1 MKILILSPF
10 PPPTDGIANH
20 TRDIVTVL
28 EARGHEVRIL
38 SPGRGENSPAVTRG
52 LTVASRRVDREL
64 ADWAEAIFCQ
74 FAISALRA
82 GTTGALALMKR
93 ARLAGKPVIVAVHE
107 PSREPHLLG
116 PVSWQLYHR
125 ALSRASSALVFSLTA
140 EHALLHASF
149 KPETTPVARTVHGVA
164 FVEPPTVEEIAR
176 VGNKY
181 GVDRTTALQFGFI
194 HPDKGIQLLIAAHDP
209 RFRIAVAGTVR
220 ERRGLFRV
228 MGMADKK
235 YEQQIHELDD
245 TSQAQVRWCGF
256 VPGEEMHALV
266 AAAGVL
272 VLPYTKAAQSGIV
285 AVAQSVGAP
294 IVTSPLLTAQVG
306 DGALIVDPTDAKALS
321 DAIASVVHDEQ
332 LRANLSENSRALG
345 ALHTYTQLVLD
356 LEILMA
362 QTSPENPRAN

>member
-20 TRDIVTVL
+20 TRDIVAVL

-38 SPGRGENSPAVTRG
+38 SPGRGENSPLVTWG
-52 LTVASRRVDREL
+52 LTVASRPGDREL
-64 ADWAEAIFCQ
+64 ADWADALFCQ

-116 PVSWQLYHR
+116 PLSWHLYHQ
-125 ALSRASSALVFSLTA
+125 ALQRASSALVYSLAA

-149 KPETTPVARTVHGVA
+149 KPETTPVARTVHGVTSVA
-164 FVEPPTVEEIAR
+164 PPTNEEIAR
-176 VGNKY
+176 VGAKY
-181 GVDRTTALQFGFI
+181 GVDRNTALQFGFI
-194 HPDKGIQLLIAAHDP
+194 HPDKGLQHLIAAHDP

-220 ERRGLFRV
+220 ERRGLFRL
-228 MGMADKK
+228 MGMADNK
-235 YEQQIHELDD
+235 YERQLHALDEA
-245 TSQAQVRWCGF
+245 SAAEVRWCGF
-256 VPGEEMHALV
+256 VPGEDMHALV

-285 AVAQSVGAP
+285 AVAQAVGAP
-294 IVTSPLLTAQVG
+294 IVASPLLAPQVG
-306 DGALIVDPTDAKALS
+306 DGALIVDPTDAVAMR
-321 DAIASVVHDEQ
+321 DAITNVIHDGQ
-332 LRANLSENSRALG
+332 LRAKLSDNSLALG

-356 LEILMA
+356 LEMVMS
-362 QTSPENPRAN
+362 QTSPENPSAN